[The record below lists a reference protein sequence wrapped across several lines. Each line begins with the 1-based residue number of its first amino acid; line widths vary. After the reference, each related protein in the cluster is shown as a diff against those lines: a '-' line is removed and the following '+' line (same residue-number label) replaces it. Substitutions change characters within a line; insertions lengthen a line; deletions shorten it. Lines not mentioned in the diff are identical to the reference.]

1 MKENRLF
8 NFLLAFSTTPNN
20 HPHLLRK
27 NETNTQV
34 SHTNLSSKY
43 HLRLSNIIHQ
53 TPYIWLHLLHT
64 LIILLLCL
72 FFSNLYQHTVMLCIL
87 TQHHQN
93 TTLT

>member
-53 TPYIWLHLLHT
+53 TP
-64 LIILLLCL
+64 
-72 FFSNLYQHTVMLCIL
+72 
-87 TQHHQN
+87 
-93 TTLT
+93 